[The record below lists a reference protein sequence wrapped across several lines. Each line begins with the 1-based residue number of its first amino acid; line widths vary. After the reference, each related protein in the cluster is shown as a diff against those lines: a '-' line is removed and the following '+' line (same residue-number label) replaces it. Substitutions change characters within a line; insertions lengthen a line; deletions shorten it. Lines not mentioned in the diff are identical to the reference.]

1 MKATSC
7 ERSHK
12 LRTLQTHEQAPQ
24 PSAMTSQGISRPAL
38 DPQAQKLK
46 ALVKKS
52 QEQRAK
58 SGTPPGP
65 GSRQLRTTEG
75 ASSLRE
81 SPIHSGDSPDSP
93 QDNSAKD
100 SSTNEA
106 IEALLSEVKAG
117 ANKNNKTQNNSGPSK
132 LQQSK
137 PLESGKISQTLPLA
151 MSNKST
157 PQDTSSRSGAEARKI
172 VNQRQSNGGSSEVSE
187 GEIREDKSRLS
198 KQSVGPKEVHNL
210 TKSNNRDEQV
220 LNKKRDEQ
228 IGKSQRVETRGTS
241 RGQSP
246 SPNPR
251 ASVSRNRDE
260 EAEERSERKNYHST
274 SKYEQSR
281 EPELEQKPHQRDL
294 RDSDEDNLKHESSYE
309 RKEESSSRK
318 LEVPTLSKLLEVDE
332 DLRDWLN
339 YTGYHKT
346 EYRNKVLNRRRA
358 IAALDAQKAKLLE
371 EMELEERGGLQT
383 ANTSQAATTSML
395 PPPIP
400 SIVSVRTKKADGV
413 TDRGKSDHSSTTSSK
428 ETGVKRTYTDYRG
441 SRDEGPSEKTGRL
454 DEQGRAVRAKTESQV
469 DDRRSY
475 PSSAYEPS
483 LRRSPSTDS
492 KTHRHEDRDKS
503 IEERGRGRGR
513 TYSQER
519 EISPGLKAYESRPP
533 ARSKSYDFQEPE
545 ERDDRNGARPFIQVG
560 NYRGRAYDPNYK
572 YRGRGRGSW
581 TTSHNIEPRSQSG
594 YTNQRIASM
603 KPYRDPKPL
612 DRGGRGG

>member
-1 MKATSC
+1 
-7 ERSHK
+7 
-12 LRTLQTHEQAPQ
+12 
-24 PSAMTSQGISRPAL
+24 MTTQSISRPAL

-75 ASSLRE
+75 TSSLRE
-81 SPIHSGDSPDSP
+81 SPIHSGGSPDSP
-93 QDNSAKD
+93 QDNSTKD

-106 IEALLSEVKAG
+106 VEALLSEVKAG
-117 ANKNNKTQNNSGPSK
+117 ADANKNNKTQNNPGASK
-132 LQQSK
+132 LQQSR
-137 PLESGKISQTLPLA
+137 TL
-151 MSNKST
+151 
-157 PQDTSSRSGAEARKI
+157 EARKI
-172 VNQRQSNGGSSEVSE
+172 VNQRHSNGGSSDISE

-198 KQSVGPKEVHNL
+198 KQSSGPKEVHNL
-210 TKSNNRDEQV
+210 TKPNNRDEQV

-228 IGKSQRVETRGTS
+228 VGKSQRVETRGTS

-246 SPNPR
+246 SPGSW
-251 ASVSRNRDE
+251 ASISRNRDE

-274 SKYEQSR
+274 SKHKQTH
-281 EPELEQKPHQRDL
+281 EPEPEQKSRQLDL
-294 RDSDEDNLKHESSYE
+294 RDGNEDNRKRENNYE
-309 RKEESSSRK
+309 RREEPSSRR
-318 LEVPTLSKLLEVDE
+318 LEVPTLAQLLEVDE

-383 ANTSQAATTSML
+383 ADTSQATSASML

-400 SIVSVRTKKADGV
+400 TKISVVSVPAKKVDDV
-413 TDRGKSDHSSTTSSK
+413 TDRGKSDYASAASSK

-441 SRDEGPSEKTGRL
+441 SRDEGSGEKTGRP
-454 DEQGRAVRAKTESQV
+454 DEQGRGVRVKTEGPA
-469 DDRRSY
+469 DDRRSH
-475 PSSAYEPS
+475 PSNTYEPS
-483 LRRSPSTDS
+483 RRRSPSADS
-492 KTHRHEDRDKS
+492 KTYRQDRDKS
-503 IEERGRGRGR
+503 IDSRGRGRGR

-519 EISPGLKAYESRPP
+519 EISPGLKAFESRPP
-533 ARSKSYDFQEPE
+533 ARSKSYDFPEPE
-545 ERDDRNGARPFIQVG
+545 ERSDRDGARPFIQIG

-581 TTSHNIEPRSQSG
+581 TTSHNIEPRPQSG